1 MADKAVCYYSS
12 ILFLLLLINFR
23 LLIAWIQDSPLVYTI
38 IGVATIYIIVPCV
51 SAVLSVWS
59 LISTIRVY
67 DNFLVVWSIFKCF
80 LFF

>member
-12 ILFLLLLINFR
+12 ILFLLLLINFW

-38 IGVATIYIIVPCV
+38 IGVATIYIIIPCV